1 MTLVTSASSS
11 EQFCVLLPKAK
22 IESHPEGFGK
32 FLQHLRSEFGGYT
45 YDREVNGSW
54 IERTAGIVHDDRSVV
69 ILVEIPLLPVSHE
82 TLKRLISYVARDLNE
97 LSLFVSVS
105 GGATFFVWAA
115 AEAERSSETRQLA
128 A

>member
-1 MTLVTSASSS
+1 MSFATSASSG
-11 EQFCVLLPKAK
+11 EQCCVLLPKAK
-22 IESHPEGFGK
+22 IESFPEGFGK
-32 FLQHLRSEFGGYT
+32 FLRQLRSEFGGYT

-69 ILVEIPLLPVSHE
+69 ILVEIPLLPVSRK
-82 TLKRLISYVARDLNE
+82 TLEKVISYVARDLNE

-115 AEAERSSETRQLA
+115 AEAERSSEGGQLA